1 MVPQRCPSGPYLL
14 VELGAV
20 VVALL
25 ASPSDG
31 VANPGRVPGPNAGNF
46 AQPLVRLP
54 GELLGVPTARHPWES
69 DGTGR

>member
-1 MVPQRCPSGPYLL
+1 MVPRRCPSRLYLL
-14 VELGAV
+14 VELSAV

-31 VANPGRVPGPNAGNF
+31 VANPGWVPGPNAGDF